1 MCPTSFLRK
10 LATRTGA
17 PQSPLRGGKREI
29 HPWAAVALCA
39 LAATAVYL
47 PTLGYSL
54 VWDDIALVAL
64 DRSTPWGAFTHS
76 FWQSKAGLMG
86 PDAYY
91 RPLVNASLIT
101 DRLIAG
107 QRAAYSHLVNLLL
120 HAAVVVC
127 FGLLLCR
134 LFSRFWPVLVG
145 GLLFGLHPAFADSV
159 AYVSGRTDV
168 LAGLGLAVALLGT
181 VRWLGRQ
188 PWSAA
193 VMVWVGFGVGVLSK
207 ETAALFP
214 VVALIWLLVSRDRR
228 RLFPRDWILLA
239 GLLVLLAGY
248 LAARR
253 AVLGSVV
260 AMNAWGSVAANVA
273 LASHDFGR
281 SLLLFLFPFWNRI
294 FAWHSPVPAEASA
307 YSLVTL
313 VYLVVPL
320 MLRRT
325 RGSRNARLAW
335 FWGLAFLL
343 PGVGLSSFGPLGR
356 LLYLPGP
363 GLVILLV
370 SVVHRFTQGHRAAA
384 RLLTALSLTACVA
397 LAPITLRRMQVWKNG
412 YTLFR
417 SITAQAPRNPIGH
430 FNLGMELRVRGDVDG
445 AIAELRKAIALDPGL
460 ARAYANLGVLLQ
472 AKGDLDSAAV
482 LYRRTL
488 SELPDYVPA
497 LVNLGILLYRQGDNA
512 GAASELRRAVELAP
526 DDATAAFNLARV
538 YDRSDRPDSAAYFI
552 GLAHELQ
559 PDNPQIRSFYLQMQ
573 GGR

>member
-1 MCPTSFLRK
+1 M
-10 LATRTGA
+10 
-17 PQSPLRGGKREI
+17 
-29 HPWAAVALCA
+29 ALCA
-39 LAATAVYL
+39 LAGAVVYL
-47 PTLGYSL
+47 PTLSYRL

-64 DRSTPWGAFTHS
+64 DRSTPWEAFTHS
-76 FWQSKAGLMG
+76 FWQNKAGLMG
-86 PDAYY
+86 RDAYY

-107 QRAAYSHLVNLLL
+107 QRAAYFHLVNLLL

-134 LFSRFWPVLVG
+134 LFNGFWPVLAG
-145 GLLFGLHPAFADSV
+145 GLLFGLHPVLADSV

-168 LAGLGLAVALLGT
+168 LAGLGLAVAFLGI

-188 PWSAA
+188 QWSGA

-207 ETAALFP
+207 ETAVLFP
-214 VVALIWLLVSRDRR
+214 VVALIWLLVSRGRR
-228 RLFPRDWILLA
+228 RLFRRDWILLA

-253 AVLGSVV
+253 AVLGSIV
-260 AMNAWGSVAANVA
+260 AMNASGSVAANVA
-273 LASHDFGR
+273 LASHNLGR
-281 SLLLFLFPFWNRI
+281 SLVLFLVPFWNRV
-294 FAWHSPVPAEASA
+294 FAWHSLTPAEVSA

-313 VYLVVPL
+313 AYLVVPF
-320 MLRRT
+320 MLRRIH
-325 RGSRNARLAW
+325 GSHETGPAW
-335 FWGLAFLL
+335 SWGLAFLL

-370 SVVHRFTQGHRAAA
+370 SVAHRLTHGHRAAA

-397 LAPITLRRMQVWKNG
+397 LTPITLHRMQVWRNE

-417 SITAQAPRNPIGH
+417 SITAQAPGNPAGH
-430 FNLGMELRVRGDVDG
+430 FNLGMELRVQGDIDG
-445 AIAELRKAIALDPGL
+445 AIAEFRRTIALDPGL
-460 ARAYANLGVLLQ
+460 ARAYANLGALLQ
-472 AKGDLDSAAV
+472 AKGELDSAAV
-482 LYRRTL
+482 LYRKTL

-512 GAASELRRAVELAP
+512 GAISELRKAVELAP
-526 DDATAAFNLARV
+526 DDAIAAFNLARV
-538 YDRSDRPDSAAYFI
+538 YDRSDRPDSAEYFI

-559 PDNPQIRSFYLQMQ
+559 PDNPQIRSFYQQMQ
-573 GGR
+573 GRH